1 MWVNGTELPGGI
13 VEPDARG
20 EVVAEAE
27 RVLRAFRD
35 PATGGPS
42 FEVTRVAEPERGRLG
57 DLFLTHRPGYE
68 CRAEA
73 GPQGA
78 EVIEVARG
86 GTHLTPTGERTLGGM
101 LALGGGRAVD
111 RDVTLTD
118 LAPMVKELLSESRV
132 PGKRA

>member
-86 GTHLTPTGERTLGGM
+86 ARTSHRRARGRW
-101 LALGGGRAVD
+101 LACSRWAADAVS
-111 RDVTLTD
+111 TAT
-118 LAPMVKELLSESRV
+118 
-132 PGKRA
+132 